1 MTEDT
6 ANKQWAIIVNPHAGG
21 KKAFQFWQ
29 KLSVALQQHTIP
41 YEIAFTEGPFHAV
54 QLAKKFRH
62 QSFEKF
68 LVIGGDGTLSE
79 VVHGIFSCS
88 IPPNPTITLSIVP
101 IGTGNDWARYWGIT
115 PVIASVVQSLLNY
128 KTQTIDIGQLS
139 FVTYQGVPQTRYFI
153 NAMGEGFDAKVAKL
167 TTYLGSIFKGKS
179 WLYSLSV
186 FIVPF
191 VYRAKPIRLEFDNGL
206 VVQKKIYT
214 LSCGNGCYTG
224 GGIKQTP
231 DAVPTDGL
239 FDVMMVESPSL
250 WGIITGIHYLFKGKL
265 LQHKLVQS
273 TQTKEFTITSSFPL
287 CIETDGIS
295 LPDTYQATV
304 RLLPQAINFIIP

>member
-1 MTEDT
+1 MTNET
-6 ANKQWAIIVNPHAGG
+6 TNKQWAIIVNPHAGG

-29 KLSVALQQHTIP
+29 KLSVALREQGIGHD
-41 YEIAFTEGPFHAV
+41 IAFTEGPFHAV

-62 QSFEKF
+62 QAYEQF

-88 IPPNPTITLSIVP
+88 VPPNPTITLSIVP
-101 IGTGNDWARYWGIT
+101 IGTGNDWARFWGIT
-115 PVIASVVQSLLNY
+115 PTIERVVQSLLNH
-128 KTQTIDIGQLS
+128 KTQTIDIGQIS
-139 FVTYQGVPQTRYFI
+139 FVTYQGIPQTRYFI

-191 VYRAKPIRLEFDNGL
+191 VYRAKPIHIEFDNGL
-206 VVQKKIYT
+206 LVQKKIYT

-231 DAVPTDGL
+231 HAVPTDGL

-250 WGIITGIHYLFKGKL
+250 WGIITGIHALFKGKL
-265 LQHKLVQS
+265 MQHKLVQS
-273 TQTKEFTITSSFPL
+273 TQTKHFTISSDYPL
-287 CIETDGIS
+287 CMEIDGIS
-295 LPDTYQATV
+295 LPETYQATISILPKAV
-304 RLLPQAINFIIP
+304 RFIVV